1 MRFPLGTMF
10 TLENGTT
17 IHVIIQYSDD
27 ESDVSVAINSPE
39 GQLKITTYKT
49 CVLEDV
55 LLSGGTRY
63 IITYPSKTIEKKD
76 YNLPEDLFKL

>member
-10 TLENGTT
+10 TLLDGTT
-17 IHVIIQYSDD
+17 IHVIISYSDD

-63 IITYPSKTIEKKD
+63 NITYPPKTTKKKQ